1 MADMVNPHIIIFDF
15 SGTLSIQVT
24 QFGRQDNLEEQ
35 LNETGLWQHGIDHVE
50 VFWNEIVNSTWL
62 EASTTTRGYKAA
74 MFDAVM
80 RVAHARDIR
89 SSEEEI
95 WQSVSAFVDHY
106 FSWCKVDPHWIP
118 LLTSLMNRRDVRV
131 VVATDHYAE
140 ATDHIIEQLQVLG
153 IESIRAFDTN
163 RTGKEVIVANSADIG
178 FHKSQPEFWHR
189 LKTISGIEQV
199 QSVIL
204 IDDFGFNESAMDQ
217 YADSDFVEKRKRAT
231 TENLEAAFRVP
242 VKVFP
247 FLLEKDGTQM
257 SGREVEGYIDLI
269 DQAEKYIYR
278 EIQSIAVSSYR
289 RSI

>member
-1 MADMVNPHIIIFDF
+1 MADMVYPHLILFDF

-24 QFGRQDNLEEQ
+24 HFGRQENLEEQ

-106 FSWCKVDPHWIP
+106 FSWCKVDSHWI
-118 LLTSLMNRRDVRV
+118 LLLMSLMNRRDVRV

-140 ATDHIIEQLQVLG
+140 ATDHIIEQLQVIG
-153 IESIRAFDTN
+153 IESIQALDTN

-178 FHKSQPEFWHR
+178 FHKSNPEFWHR
-189 LKTISGIEQV
+189 LRTTLGIEQV

-204 IDDFGFNESAMDQ
+204 VDDFGFNEAAMDQ
-217 YADSDFVEKRKRAT
+217 YADSDFIEARKKAT
-231 TENLEAAFRVP
+231 TENLEAVFRVP
-242 VKVFP
+242 VRVFP
-247 FLLEKDGTQM
+247 FLLNQDSTQIPD
-257 SGREVEGYIDLI
+257 REVGERI
-269 DQAEKYIYR
+269 DQVEKYIYR
-278 EIQSIAVSSYR
+278 EIQSIATSSYR
-289 RSI
+289 RSK